1 MEEREFKSRLENIL
15 DSLGW
20 VILRECDKCG
30 AKFKV
35 PVLNKEFQCLKCGTN
50 YHDYISLP
58 DYCEVY
64 QELYLDAIRGC
75 LKEKTEGTEEYS
87 SHFIKAYTSL
97 EVFFQQIARDKLEKK
112 HTNEKVISFILDE
125 MRPDFRL
132 YLKLLQCLE
141 AKEAKQEK
149 KFKDLLASTQDIRN
163 NVVHRAYSPSDEQI
177 LKAFESIAEIFHIL
191 HPHSIFGRKRKMPPP
206 EWV

>member
-1 MEEREFKSRLENIL
+1 MEEREFKSRLKDIL

-20 VILRECDKCG
+20 DILKKCECG
-30 AKFKV
+30 NMIKV
-35 PVLNKEFQCLKCGTN
+35 PALDNEYRCLKCGTN
-50 YHDYISLP
+50 YITDGPLP
-58 DYCEVY
+58 ECCEVY
-64 QELYLDAIRGC
+64 QQLFFDAIRGS
-75 LKEKTEGTEEYS
+75 LKEKIDATEEYS

-112 HTNEKVISFILDE
+112 HTNEKIISFILNE

-191 HPHSIFGRKRKMPPP
+191 HPHSIFGRKRKIPPP
-206 EWV
+206 ELV